1 MTSPA
6 RTLACGCCPTGKEV
20 NVTPLR
26 TRMIEEMTA
35 RGLAARTVETY
46 VRFVAQLAAH
56 YRRSPAELADEQ
68 VRRYLA
74 HLAGER
80 HLSASTV
87 NVAVNAFRFL
97 FHVVLG
103 REASGFDIPRSRR
116 PRRLPHVLSRE
127 EVQRLLSVP
136 LNPKH
141 RVMLL
146 TAYGTGVRLGE
157 LIHLQV
163 GDIDSHRMA
172 VRVNQGK
179 GARDRYTV
187 LSPRLLAALREYW
200 RERRPR
206 TWLFPG
212 AREDRP
218 VHETVAQRAFMLAK
232 ARARIEK
239 PGGIHML
246 RHSFATHLLEAG
258 VDLARIQRLLGHRG
272 LGTTAM
278 YLHVTPQQVLGVRSP
293 VDLLDLPQ
301 PPPRQ

>member
-1 MTSPA
+1 MTSSA
-6 RTLACGCCPTGKEV
+6 CMDACGACPVGKEV
-20 NVTPLR
+20 HVTPLR

-35 RGLAARTVETY
+35 RGLAARTIETY
-46 VRFVAQLAAH
+46 VQFVARLAAH
-56 YRRSPAELADEQ
+56 YGRSPEGLTDEE

-74 HLAGER
+74 HLAGELR
-80 HLSASTV
+80 LSASTV

-97 FHVVLG
+97 FHVVLR
-103 REASGFDIPRSRR
+103 REPTCFDVPRSRQ

-136 LNPKH
+136 QNRKH

-146 TAYGTGVRLGE
+146 TAYATGVRLSE
-157 LIHLQV
+157 LVHLKV
-163 GDIDSHRMA
+163 GDIDSQRMV

-200 RERRPR
+200 LERRPR

-218 VHETVAQRAFMLAK
+218 VHDTVAQRAFTLAK
-232 ARARIEK
+232 MRARIEK
-239 PGGIHML
+239 PGGIHLL
-246 RHSFATHLLEAG
+246 RHSFATHLLESG

-272 LGTTAM
+272 LSTTSV
-278 YLHVTPQQVLGVRSP
+278 YLHVTPQQAAGVTSP
-293 VDLLDLPQ
+293 VDLLELPQ
-301 PPPRQ
+301 LPRR

>member
-1 MTSPA
+1 MTSSA
-6 RTLACGCCPTGKEV
+6 RTDACGACPMGEEV
-20 NVTPLR
+20 NVSPLR
-26 TRMIEEMTA
+26 TRMIQEMTA

-56 YRRSPAELADEQ
+56 YHRSPAHLSDQE
-68 VRRYLA
+68 VRRYVA

-80 HLSASTV
+80 HLSASTI

-97 FHVVLG
+97 FHVVLR
-103 REASGFDIPRSRR
+103 REPTCFDLPRSRR
-116 PRRLPHVLSRE
+116 PRRLPQVLSRE

-136 LNPKH
+136 QNRKH

-146 TAYGTGVRLGE
+146 TAYATGVRLNE
-157 LIHLQV
+157 LVHLQV
-163 GDIDSHRMA
+163 ADIDSHRMV

-200 RERRPR
+200 LEQRPR

-218 VHETVAQRAFMLAK
+218 VHDTVAQRAFTLAK
-232 ARARIEK
+232 MRARIEK
-239 PGGIHML
+239 PGGIHLL

-272 LGTTAM
+272 LSTTSV
-278 YLHVTPQQVLGVRSP
+278 YLHVTPQQVVGVTSP
-293 VDLLDLPQ
+293 VDLLEL
-301 PPPRQ
+301 PPPTRR